1 MYRDKA
7 TCRQVDQFGQTGCSS
22 RLKVTRNITPIPN
35 NVPCRRKGQFAFQSK
50 VMEIIKR
57 KGDRGISRVRISDT
71 ATAVCSALPVTN
83 CILRGII
90 TSQSWSQTE
99 KFDVHAWRSQE
110 TFRETGMLWCRVNY
124 VVVLMLGNVS
134 ARSTTGVLMSSGYG
148 GYETATP
155 HVTTPRPLSTT
166 LPSLQIITPLLRC
179 PELLH
184 RIPEISSS
192 PSYAIKG
199 SSTTPRPLITTPLQI
214 MVNYG
219 VVLVLGD
226 VLARSTTGVL
236 MSPGYGGYQTTTPVS
251 DCTTTTYATTSYYT
265 AKCPDYYTT
274 PYALP
279 NYLRQ
284 IPERVDYSA
293 EVPKYYTT
301 KAPEYCTTSY
311 HGLVEIKG
319 ERNKQSCDVRVASKY
334 FTTKAPECYTTTDV
348 APSYYTKA
356 SDRPLGYQ
364 ITTPPSYYATTTYDT
379 TSYYTEAPKYYTT
392 KEPEYYTTTNAAP
405 AYYTEAP
412 KYYSAPS
419 YYTEVPA
426 YYTTKTVEY
435 YTEVIM
441 GAESLMAGF
450 TTGVPKSPGYGGY
463 QTTTPASDCTT
474 TTYATTSYYTEASK
488 YYTTNYYSAPSY
500 TTLTEAVKYYVA
512 STFYPTATPSYY
524 AEPKYYTEAPVYYTT
539 TYATLCY
546 YNTEALK

>member
-1 MYRDKA
+1 MYGDKMGKHECYEFRTSGQWSWRWLPLLA
-7 TCRQVDQFGQTGCSS
+7 FCALTHTRVNLQTGRPVCPDRMSFS
-22 RLKVTRNITPIPN
+22 LEGHEKHYTHPQQRLPKEGKASLHFN
-35 NVPCRRKGQFAFQSK
+35 RRSW
-50 VMEIIKR
+50 R
-57 KGDRGISRVRISDT
+57 S
-71 ATAVCSALPVTN
+71 L
-83 CILRGII
+83 I
-90 TSQSWSQTE
+90 TSRKNLMFTLGGHKKHFVKLACGGVE
-99 KFDVHAWRSQE
+99 V
-110 TFRETGMLWCRVNY
+110 RVNY

-199 SSTTPRPLITTPLQI
+199 SSTTPVPLITTPLQI

-226 VLARSTTGVL
+226 VLARSTTGVP
-236 MSPGYGGYQTTTPVS
+236 MSPGYGGYQTTTPAS

-284 IPERVDYSA
+284 IPERVEYSA

-301 KAPEYCTTSY
+301 KAPEYCTTTY
-311 HGLVEIKG
+311 HGPVEIKG

-356 SDRPLGYQ
+356 S
-364 ITTPPSYYATTTYDT
+364 
-379 TSYYTEAPKYYTT
+379 E
-392 KEPEYYTTTNAAP
+392 
-405 AYYTEAP
+405 
-412 KYYSAPS
+412 
-419 YYTEVPA
+419 
-426 YYTTKTVEY
+426 
-435 YTEVIM
+435 
-441 GAESLMAGF
+441 
-450 TTGVPKSPGYGGY
+450 
-463 QTTTPASDCTT
+463 
-474 TTYATTSYYTEASK
+474 
-488 YYTTNYYSAPSY
+488 
-500 TTLTEAVKYYVA
+500 
-512 STFYPTATPSYY
+512 
-524 AEPKYYTEAPVYYTT
+524 
-539 TYATLCY
+539 
-546 YNTEALK
+546 